1 MDQPR
6 AASLPFQPD
15 YAQHPAFRP
24 HIKWNSTFDGR
35 VAQADHLMNKVLLKA
50 ESDLTLKK
58 TSLVD
63 AIAEVNQGLG
73 LVTDLLASAN
83 QVVGNDFSAFAKR
96 FHHELL
102 RVVFDDLAYFDRR
115 NSYVPVINDAQEM
128 ALRNNLATNGV
139 IQCNLNADELA
150 GLRAHV
156 QPYVDELQRRHKQGQ
171 RSREELSTN
180 QLDAQ
185 SMNYVKG
192 IFARRGLDR
201 AVSNVRHEPAA
212 AWGFAVEIS
221 PDNNEWWHSRYQDVG
236 IAEPG
241 PATYFH
247 NDESRDVYK
256 AIIYLEDVTEALG
269 PFSYLPASYS
279 MERPRFAWAVS
290 RATLTTLWA
299 PEIRKTMTDMIPARG
314 VFTSQVAR
322 KFFGL
327 LPPAWRLNSHFGFD
341 VMAGTPLAADIKRHE
356 VSLVAPAGQCIV
368 FDGSRLI
375 HRGGLVRKGCRV
387 ALQVMFEVPRQNVP
401 QLFKP
406 WSDKFN
412 LPAV

>member
-1 MDQPR
+1 MDQPQ

-15 YAQHPAFRP
+15 YAQHPAFKP
-24 HIKWNSTFDGR
+24 HIKWNATFDAR
-35 VAQADHLMNKVLLKA
+35 VAQASEVMNQLLLRA

-58 TSLVD
+58 TSLTD
-63 AIAEVNQGLG
+63 AIGEVNQGLG
-73 LVTDLLASAN
+73 LVTDLLVSAN
-83 QVVGNDFSAFAKR
+83 QVVNNDFSPFAKR

-115 NSYVPVINDAQEM
+115 NSYVPVINDAHEM
-128 ALRNNLATNGV
+128 GLRNSLAVNGF
-139 IQCNLNADELA
+139 IHCTLTTDELA
-150 GLRAHV
+150 GLQVQV
-156 QPYVDELQRRHKQGQ
+156 QPYVDELQRRYKQGQ
-171 RSREELSTN
+171 RGREALSTN
-180 QLDAQ
+180 QLDPR
-185 SMNYVKG
+185 SMNYVKEL
-192 IFARRGLDR
+192 FARRGLDR

-221 PDNNEWWHSRYQDVG
+221 PDDNPWWHSRYKDVG
-236 IAEPG
+236 LTEPG
-241 PATYFH
+241 PATYYH

-256 AIIYLEDVTEALG
+256 AIIYLGDVTEDLG
-269 PFSYLPASYS
+269 PFSYVPVSYA
-279 MERPRFAWAVS
+279 MERPRFAWTVS
-290 RATLTTLWA
+290 RATLTTLAA
-299 PEIRKTMTDMIPARG
+299 PEIRSTMTDLDPARG

-327 LPPAWRLNSHFGFD
+327 LPAAWRLNSHFGFD
-341 VMAGTPLAADIKRHE
+341 VVAGTPLANEIKRNE
-356 VSLVAPAGQCIV
+356 VALVAPAGQCIV

-401 QLFKP
+401 QMFKP

-412 LPAV
+412 LPAM